1 MSDITVLANRLIPI
15 DVELY
20 DLSVIE
26 FPDINVVGVKDAEY
40 RIQFTLKNKAS
51 TSPYAVGVTDL
62 STTDQQEFVITSPE
76 DLTFIRKAIF
86 LTNGSDGIIFYVC
99 QLSDLNTL
107 GLWKVR
113 ARITEGDVVVNYP
126 DIIFSVE

>member
-26 FPDINVVGVKDAEY
+26 FPDINIVGVKDAEY
-40 RIQFTLKNKAS
+40 RIQFTLKNKAP
-51 TSPYAVGVTDL
+51 TSPYTVAVTNL
-62 STTDQQEFVITSPE
+62 STTDKQEFVITSP
-76 DLTFIRKAIF
+76 DGTIFIRQAIF
-86 LTNGSDGIIFYVC
+86 LTDGTDGIIFYVC

-107 GLWKVR
+107 GIWKVR

-126 DIIFSVE
+126 DVPFSVE